1 MPNKLQ
7 ESKYELKPPD
17 AIRKENSLPVMD
29 LIGLRSKSTLGD
41 LRRGTT
47 AFS

>member
-41 LRRGTT
+41 FRRGTT